1 MLRDK
6 NVVLAAQAD
15 TPFSRYL
22 PNEKPWREAVKR
34 LPMRILVVISN
45 PSDLPEKYNLPLA
58 DIEVEKRALDEA
70 FATVAPGK
78 VKVDYLEPP
87 ATLSRIEDALRDGD
101 YQMLHILSH
110 GAFNTRT
117 HEAALL
123 LEDAQ
128 QHAQRVSDNEFT
140 AMLARKGIQPHVV
153 LLAACQS
160 ATRTSADAFRGLAP
174 KLIEAGVPAVVA
186 MQDFVTVQSARL
198 FSGEFYR
205 RLLEHDTV
213 DLAVNEARDKLLT
226 EGRHDAAV
234 PVLFMRLQDGRLWQA
249 PAARPLELNAL
260 HQLPAPPADFT
271 GRTADLDAILSDI
284 QQGAVISG
292 LRGMGGIGKTALAL
306 VIADRLKA
314 QYPDA
319 QFFINLQGASD
330 HPLSPRDALQAVIRA
345 YHPTAQ
351 LPDDV
356 TQLSALYRSVLD
368 GQRAIIVL
376 DDARDAAQI
385 KPLLPPASCL
395 LLITTR
401 NTFTVPGLHAR
412 KLETLSPAD
421 ARALL
426 IAIEP
431 RLDAVI
437 ASARRREAISHRRRE
452 IASTPSATRE

>member
-1 MLRDK
+1 
-6 NVVLAAQAD
+6 
-15 TPFSRYL
+15 
-22 PNEKPWREAVKR
+22 
-34 LPMRILVVISN
+34 
-45 PSDLPEKYNLPLA
+45 
-58 DIEVEKRALDEA
+58 
-70 FATVAPGK
+70 
-78 VKVDYLEPP
+78 
-87 ATLSRIEDALRDGD
+87 
-101 YQMLHILSH
+101 
-110 GAFNTRT
+110 
-117 HEAALL
+117 
-123 LEDAQ
+123 
-128 QHAQRVSDNEFT
+128 
-140 AMLARKGIQPHVV
+140 
-153 LLAACQS
+153 
-160 ATRTSADAFRGLAP
+160 
-174 KLIEAGVPAVVA
+174 
-186 MQDFVTVQSARL
+186 VQSARL

-271 GRTADLDAILSDI
+271 GRTTDLDAILSDI
-284 QQGAVISG
+284 QGRAVISG
-292 LRGMGGIGKTALAL
+292 LRGMDGNGKTALAL

-319 QFFINLQGASD
+319 QFFINLQGASE

-345 YHPTAQ
+345 YHPATQ

-356 TQLSALYRSVLD
+356 TQLTALYRSVLAD
-368 GQRAIIVL
+368 QRAIIVL

-385 KPLLPPASCL
+385 KPLLPPAACL

-421 ARALL
+421 ARDLL

-437 ASARRREAISHRRRE
+437 ARNRAAVTKQSPTSDE
-452 IASTPSATRE
+452 IASTSAASRNDVASEIARLCGYLPLALRTAASLIAATPVLNPLTYVVQLRDERTRLTKIGAEGVDLDVAASLNLSYQQLSPEAARVFRQLSAFPATFDAAAEEAICEDADHTHLSHLVRLSLAQDDDTTGRYSLHDLTHLFAASPLAPLGRGAGGEVESELPAAQRRHAEHYKNSIFVEATP